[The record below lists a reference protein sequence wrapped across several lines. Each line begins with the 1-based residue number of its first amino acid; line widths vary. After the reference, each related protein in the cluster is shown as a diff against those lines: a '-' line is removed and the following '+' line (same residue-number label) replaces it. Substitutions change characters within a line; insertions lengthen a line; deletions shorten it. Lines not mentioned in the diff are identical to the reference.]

1 MMDVIE
7 DVKNEFKENAVLI
20 KKVNGKYYSPIDFC
34 FENKIS
40 ELFRKIPKWK
50 KSERH
55 SGKVKNGK
63 NRNVRDYIV
72 LIFNNASLWRFFI

>member
-1 MMDVIE
+1 MMDVME
-7 DVKNEFKENAVLI
+7 DGRNEFKEDAVLI

-50 KSERH
+50 NSERH
-55 SGKVKNGK
+55 SEKFQNGK
-63 NRNVRDYIV
+63 NRNVCDYIV